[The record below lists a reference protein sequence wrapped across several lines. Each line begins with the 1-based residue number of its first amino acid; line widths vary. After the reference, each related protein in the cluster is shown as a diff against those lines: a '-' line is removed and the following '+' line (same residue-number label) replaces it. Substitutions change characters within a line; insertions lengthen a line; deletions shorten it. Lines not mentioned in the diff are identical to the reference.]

1 MIFTMNIT
9 AQSSFELTGNRGFN
23 NEPSSLMN
31 SFEINPSNF
40 TLLKDWGLNLS
51 YGGEFGDEINSSIY
65 LLSLSKRFSEH
76 FLSIR
81 YTPGYQKDFIFNTG
95 ESIVFDDSTVQTL
108 NSQFSYKEIFGG
120 GYSYKLSDYFNTG
133 FSLRYFTQ
141 EFNIESVTPVF
152 GDTVYLVRNNKT
164 ENNNFWKGDVGIS
177 YIPIK
182 EILISVSSIN
192 LFTFGETSVSGE
204 NESLVIKK
212 DKAAQFGISYLPL
225 DELNLNFIYETT
237 NSFQAG
243 FNSYLKTG
251 DAKIS
256 AGLTAFHDKYQSPF
270 IAGIIPSLSYSNDF
284 LGITVSGVKYFSDR
298 SSTETF
304 SDFNEKGLTNIIN
317 NRYSFDKAILTISF
331 ALNTLKVQSVELA
344 DIEVIDEIY
353 PTLSDLYLD
362 SPFAIGKVI
371 NLTEEPLFVKP
382 YSRIEGIN
390 RENIQSPEIFISGKD
405 TVEVQFFTLIPES
418 YTNNKTEIS
427 YADFYVTVSGD
438 EPDDQFQKAVLV
450 NGSNSWD
457 GKVSNL
463 KYFIKKGFN
472 FSLNYTREI
481 LSRYKKYLDTLS
493 YNLIDFHKTKIIFN
507 KVVEELVYTSD
518 PRASAEY
525 VQFPDETVTLK
536 GGDCDDLSV
545 LFSSLLESTGIETAL
560 VDYKSNG
567 GIRHVNLLVNT
578 KLKPKE
584 ARLITENDAKYFL
597 RKNDKGEDEIWIPV
611 EATSLK
617 DFEEAWRTGVEKF
630 NKEALQNLGLAT
642 RKVEIIDIY

>member
-1 MIFTMNIT
+1 
-9 AQSSFELTGNRGFN
+9 
-23 NEPSSLMN
+23 MN

-40 TLLKDWGLNLS
+40 TMLKDWGLNLS

-108 NSQFSYKEIFGG
+108 NSHFSYKEIFGG

-182 EILISVSSIN
+182 EILISASSIN
-192 LFTFGETSVSGE
+192 LFTIGETSVSGE

-212 DKAAQFGISYLPL
+212 VKAAQFGISYLPL
-225 DELNLNFIYETT
+225 DELDLNFIYETT

-284 LGITVSGVKYFSDR
+284 LGITISGVKYFSDR

-331 ALNTLKVQSVELA
+331 A
-344 DIEVIDEIY
+344 
-353 PTLSDLYLD
+353 
-362 SPFAIGKVI
+362 
-371 NLTEEPLFVKP
+371 
-382 YSRIEGIN
+382 
-390 RENIQSPEIFISGKD
+390 
-405 TVEVQFFTLIPES
+405 
-418 YTNNKTEIS
+418 
-427 YADFYVTVSGD
+427 
-438 EPDDQFQKAVLV
+438 
-450 NGSNSWD
+450 
-457 GKVSNL
+457 
-463 KYFIKKGFN
+463 
-472 FSLNYTREI
+472 
-481 LSRYKKYLDTLS
+481 
-493 YNLIDFHKTKIIFN
+493 
-507 KVVEELVYTSD
+507 
-518 PRASAEY
+518 
-525 VQFPDETVTLK
+525 
-536 GGDCDDLSV
+536 
-545 LFSSLLESTGIETAL
+545 
-560 VDYKSNG
+560 
-567 GIRHVNLLVNT
+567 
-578 KLKPKE
+578 
-584 ARLITENDAKYFL
+584 
-597 RKNDKGEDEIWIPV
+597 
-611 EATSLK
+611 
-617 DFEEAWRTGVEKF
+617 
-630 NKEALQNLGLAT
+630 
-642 RKVEIIDIY
+642 